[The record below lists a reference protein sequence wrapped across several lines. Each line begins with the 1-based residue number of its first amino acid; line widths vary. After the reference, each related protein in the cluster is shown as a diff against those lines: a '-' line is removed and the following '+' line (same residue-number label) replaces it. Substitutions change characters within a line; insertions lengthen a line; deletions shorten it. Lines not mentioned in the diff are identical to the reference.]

1 MKGEEQEGCVTG
13 ANGPRREFGGVEGG
27 QDVSTITPSPG
38 C

>member
-13 ANGPRREFGGVEGG
+13 ANGPQREFGGVEGSK
-27 QDVSTITPSPG
+27 DVFTITPSPG